1 VFSAASPASGLWP
14 GTGSGMLPFDG
25 IGIGRSGRIVVRSVK
40 GRATS
45 RRLRML
51 SESCQVEDQLA
62 FINT

>member
-1 VFSAASPASGLWP
+1 
-14 GTGSGMLPFDG
+14 MLPFDG